1 MSKQSIIEKGRTS
14 SRRRV
19 WGREERRRMMIR
31 KRMKDDRRKRR
42 EEIKGS
48 KYLLSRFCW
57 WVVGWLLGAAR
68 AKF

>member
-1 MSKQSIIEKGRTS
+1 MGK
-14 SRRRV
+14 RRK
-19 WGREERRRMMIR
+19 EENDDQ
-31 KRMKDDRRKRR
+31 KKDDRRKRR

-57 WVVGWLLGAAR
+57 WVVGWLLGAAG

>member
-1 MSKQSIIEKGRTS
+1 M
-14 SRRRV
+14 

-42 EEIKGS
+42 EEIKGG

-57 WVVGWLLGAAR
+57 WVVGWLLGAAG